1 MDSQR
6 KGTSPLFYTPFD
18 PSSPKPGQIR
28 GHPRRARGRTQWPC
42 AVPAGMKSRHP
53 TPQRER
59 QRPRSE
65 PEFPQ
70 LSRLL
75 VGASIFP
82 YDLPVDHWKLRSAA
96 EQERL
101 EQVREIYGEQSR
113 LTRNGSGPGRG
124 PVSLGPHGCRVR
136 RNAVGRNAANRSG
149 TMSPAADL
157 PSSATAR
164 SATGGTL
171 VGGKTKGPTKGPQ
184 SNT

>member
-1 MDSQR
+1 
-6 KGTSPLFYTPFD
+6 
-18 PSSPKPGQIR
+18 
-28 GHPRRARGRTQWPC
+28 
-42 AVPAGMKSRHP
+42 MKSRDP

-82 YDLPVDHWKLRSAA
+82 TISLSITGNSGSAA
-96 EQERL
+96 EQER
-101 EQVREIYGEQSR
+101 EIYGEQAYEERKRAWERGQSASA
-113 LTRNGSGPGRG
+113 LT
-124 PVSLGPHGCRVR
+124 VCRVR

-164 SATGGTL
+164 SATGGRL